1 MPECYLC
8 GTYIKRGAG
17 YRREVKTGRSVRVYA
32 TKRGGAS
39 FGSSF
44 STRTVC
50 RLCAKILDRTSEG
63 WFFRSILF
71 CLGWALC
78 AWLGW
83 RMVVTGSGYADLM
96 GLSFLLGLPVVAAGA
111 VLGHFRQRRI
121 ERDVRADMRKGSSR
135 DLGVGNIPG
144 VMLHQEMPQQSH
156 RVRSDRSAAMP
167 DLSAEKERNSQSCD
181 ENAETR
187 HPVDE
192 EHVFYSHDSIQ
203 SWARRVGDQLG
214 KRAGKSKEELRD
226 FLVQMAKVTRPR
238 VGEGTHRF
246 NARAQERLGS
256 IDRTLDPTSPETA
269 LRHGEDLNSWLMRY
283 VPLCLVVEDGKSLD
297 DLIPKLAEAAQFRP
311 PRMGESA
318 ASWIGNV
325 YQFLD

>member
-1 MPECYLC
+1 M
-8 GTYIKRGAG
+8 
-17 YRREVKTGRSVRVYA
+17 
-32 TKRGGAS
+32 
-39 FGSSF
+39 
-44 STRTVC
+44 
-50 RLCAKILDRTSEG
+50 
-63 WFFRSILF
+63 
-71 CLGWALC
+71 
-78 AWLGW
+78 
-83 RMVVTGSGYADLM
+83 
-96 GLSFLLGLPVVAAGA
+96 
-111 VLGHFRQRRI
+111 
-121 ERDVRADMRKGSSR
+121 
-135 DLGVGNIPG
+135 
-144 VMLHQEMPQQSH
+144 
-156 RVRSDRSAAMP
+156 RSDRSAAMP

-238 VGEGTHRF
+238 VGEGNHRF

-311 PRMGESA
+311 PRIGESA

-325 YQFLD
+325 YQFGNCAWSPSTATNAVRDGTLGALLAAALMERLCVIRHSVRNTRKLARKAPLARADRGDGYPIVRE